1 MQRVDARAMIRI
13 PGVAPVPLPLMK
25 VNSAVFN
32 TSSLDLAGC
41 PAPDLPEFALIGRSN
56 VGKSSLLNMITG
68 KKDLAKVSETPGKTK
83 LLNFFTINN
92 KWRLV
97 DLPGYGFAQTAKDE
111 VNRFNESVVEYLT
124 HRGDQLI
131 CVLSLI
137 DSRHAPQKIDLEFI
151 DWMIEMGV
159 PFVLVFTKTDKI
171 TAAKLAENLAT
182 YKEALSE
189 MCETLPEILTCSSKT
204 GSGHRELLRFVDG
217 ALP

>member
-1 MQRVDARAMIRI
+1 
-13 PGVAPVPLPLMK
+13 MK
-25 VNSAVFN
+25 VTSAVFN

-41 PAPDLPEFALIGRSN
+41 PPSALPEFALIGRSN
-56 VGKSSLLNMITG
+56 VGKSSLLNLITG
-68 KKDLAKVSETPGKTK
+68 KKGLAMVSETPGKTK

-97 DLPGYGFAQTAKDE
+97 DLPGYGFAKVAKGE

-124 HRGDQLI
+124 HRGDNLI

-137 DSRHAPQKIDLEFI
+137 DSRLPPQEIDLEFI
-151 DWMIEMGV
+151 DWMIDMGV

-171 TAAKLAENLAT
+171 TAAKLEENLAV
-182 YKEALSE
+182 YREALSE
-189 MCETLPEILTCSSKT
+189 MCENLPEILTGSSKT
-204 GSGHRELLRFVDG
+204 GAGHKELLKFVQS

>member
-1 MQRVDARAMIRI
+1 MSSYGDDSVSAF
-13 PGVAPVPLPLMK
+13 PMK
-25 VNSAVFN
+25 ITSAVFN

-41 PAPDLPEFALIGRSN
+41 PEPVYPEFALIGRSN

-68 KKDLAKVSETPGKTK
+68 KKGLAMVSETPGKTK
-83 LLNFFTINN
+83 LLNFFTING

-97 DLPGYGFAQTAKDE
+97 DLPGYGFAKVAKGE

-124 HRGDQLI
+124 HRGDDLI
-131 CVLSLI
+131 CVLALI
-137 DSRHAPQKIDLEFI
+137 DSRLPPQEIDLEFI
-151 DWMIEMGV
+151 DWMIDMGV

-171 TAAKLAENLAT
+171 TAAKLEENLAV
-182 YKEALSE
+182 YREALSE

-204 GSGHRELLRFVDG
+204 GAGHKELLKFVQS

>member
-1 MQRVDARAMIRI
+1 
-13 PGVAPVPLPLMK
+13 MK
-25 VNSAVFN
+25 ITSAVFN

-41 PAPDLPEFALIGRSN
+41 PEASLPEFALIGRSN
-56 VGKSSLLNMITG
+56 VGKSSLLNMMTS
-68 KKDLAKVSETPGKTK
+68 KKGLAMVSETPGKTK

-97 DLPGYGFAQTAKDE
+97 DLPGYGFAKVAKGE

-124 HRGDQLI
+124 GRGDALI

-137 DSRHAPQKIDLEFI
+137 DARHPPQNIDLEFI

-159 PFVLVFTKTDKI
+159 PFVLVFTKTDKVN
-171 TAAKLAENLAT
+171 AAQLETNLQLYRDT
-182 YKEALSE
+182 LSE
-189 MCETLPEILTCSSKT
+189 FCDTLPEILTCSAKT
-204 GSGHRELLRFVDG
+204 GDGHRALLKFIQS